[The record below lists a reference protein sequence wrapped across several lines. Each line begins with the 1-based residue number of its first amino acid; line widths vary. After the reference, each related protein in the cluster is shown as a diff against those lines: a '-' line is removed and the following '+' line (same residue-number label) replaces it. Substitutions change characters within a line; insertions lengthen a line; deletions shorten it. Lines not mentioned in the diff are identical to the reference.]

1 VRLQRM
7 GVVCLAAL
15 LAAGCSHS
23 AADPSNGEHSGGS
36 SYSASISAQP
46 KAGSPAFCMKLAQSK
61 AVHNLQ
67 AELTAAAEQPATGAA
82 QLAAAAGA
90 LTQIVSAAPT
100 TLRASLTSA
109 AAALRL
115 LARDRTQSP
124 GAVQKV
130 GATLAQLGQEVQKP
144 CGFPVG

>member
-1 VRLQRM
+1 VRLHRM

-23 AADPSNGEHSGGS
+23 VAGPSNGQHSGG

-61 AVHNLQ
+61 AVRNLQ
-67 AELTAAAEQPATGAA
+67 AELTATAEQPATGAA

-100 TLRASLTSA
+100 TLRPSFTSA

-115 LARDRTQSP
+115 LTRDGTQSP

-130 GATLAQLGQEVQKP
+130 SATLAQLGQEVQKP